1 MSPND
6 ITDPIFDLELD
17 EFHNNVLL
25 SGLYNTWQEGFNCD
39 NTDFSTAASQI
50 PTSFTPDMS
59 FIGAQTNMNDF
70 DFGHHI
76 SLQQDHVGRFMPQ
89 ETAAQSLPEWQGLL
103 ANHSGSHNTAANA
116 NISQQGFT
124 VAQTQAMPIPHIT
137 KKRPVSASD
146 WDDRRDTIE
155 YLYSIEGKKL
165 SELMSI
171 MEGEYGFVA
180 TQRQY
185 KRQLGKWQIE
195 KKVKRDEMRK
205 ILQIQKRRRDLDGKE
220 TAFVVRNQP
229 VTEEKIKRFVQR
241 TRIAASLR
249 SPASIEF
256 FLESEDP
263 TYNMAFKMLSATEAN
278 NENITPVS
286 KQPTPTIT
294 RESPSED
301 VDHASRQSSSTPNSH
316 STAPRLGLS
325 FETDYFGFD
334 LAGESFDDFFPF
346 PSIDNPLGGL
356 PDSTGVGSA
365 AVWQSGADS
374 SSALGAECS
383 VQSHGDVSDV
393 IYDENRHLIQHYLEV
408 IKGYSKIDDRAK
420 ESSNLF
426 ISAFTQSLTFPPLLY
441 AILALSASHL
451 SINDPTYCDG
461 AARFNQLAEKTFC
474 QSRETHAKEITSLL
488 SALFIRIKQ
497 LHVMGGSIDDLFDLM
512 TEVVE
517 IVSTKECERA
527 LADPNSLVR
536 RTVLRLALLD
546 ARGTCFRLGRGK
558 LVKVLERLP
567 ALSFLFA
574 FNTSVVSTPSYSLL
588 RAAILRHKIG
598 EIDDRLHDQLEA
610 EFASSVPVRTAEIKL
625 LYENIRREL
634 ERCDRDRPQSTG
646 TKASDIITNEVLDTA
661 EYNYHIIS
669 SALHSAIL
677 YLSQVYPMPI
687 FDVNQSVSKILR
699 HQLKIQHDPSRANS
713 LPSILPSSMF
723 LAGLSTTD
731 PIHRDWVIKT
741 LQEGE
746 PWGVYIKKIRLLLD
760 AIHTLQAGGKKVDI
774 CDAMDQVTGR
784 FLM

>member
-25 SGLYNTWQEGFNCD
+25 SGLYNTWQEGLNCD

-59 FIGAQTNMNDF
+59 FIGAQTNINDF
-70 DFGHHI
+70 DFGHRI
-76 SLQQDHVGRFMPQ
+76 SLQQDYVGRFTPQ

-103 ANHSGSHNTAANA
+103 DNHLGSHNTAANA
-116 NISQQGFT
+116 NMSQQGFT

-185 KRQLGKWQIE
+185 KRQLGKWHIE

-256 FLESEDP
+256 FLESEVP
-263 TYNMAFKMLSATEAN
+263 AYNMAFGMLSATEAN

-294 RESPSED
+294 RDSPSED
-301 VDHASRQSSSTPNSH
+301 VDYASRQSSGTPNSH
-316 STAPRLGLS
+316 PTAPGLDLS
-325 FETDYFGFD
+325 FETDHFGFD

-346 PSIDNPLGGL
+346 PTIGNPLGSL
-356 PDSTGVGSA
+356 AESTGVDSA
-365 AVWQSGADS
+365 VVWQPGADES
-374 SSALGAECS
+374 NALCAESS

-393 IYDENRHLIQHYLEV
+393 INDDNRYLIQHYLEV
-408 IKGYSKIDDRAK
+408 IKGYSKVDDRAK

-426 ISAFTQSLTFPPLLY
+426 VSAFTQSLTFPPLLY
-441 AILALSASHL
+441 AILAFSASHL

-461 AARFNQLAEKTFC
+461 AIRFNQLAEETFC
-474 QSRETHAKEITSLL
+474 QYRETHTKEIASLL

-497 LHVMGGSIDDLFDLM
+497 LHVMGGSLDALLDLM

-527 LADPNSLVR
+527 LADPSSLVR
-536 RTVLRLALLD
+536 RIVLRLALLD

-558 LVKVLERLP
+558 LVRALERIP

-588 RAAILRHKIG
+588 RADILRYRIG
-598 EIDDRLHDQLEA
+598 EIDARLHDQLEA
-610 EFASSVPVRTAEIKL
+610 EFASSAPVRTAEIKL
-625 LYENIRREL
+625 LYQDIRREL
-634 ERCDRDRPQSTG
+634 ERCERGMPQSTG
-646 TKASDIITNEVLDTA
+646 TQASGITTNEVLGTA

-687 FDVNQSVSKILR
+687 FDVNQSISKILR
-699 HQLKIQHDPSRANS
+699 HQLRIQHDPSRANS
-713 LPSILPSSMF
+713 PPSILPSSMF

-741 LQEGE
+741 LQEAE
-746 PWGVYIKKIRLLLD
+746 PWGVYIKKIRLLLE

>member
-1 MSPND
+1 MFSND
-6 ITDPIFDLELD
+6 ITDPIFDLELE

-25 SGLYNTWQEGFNCD
+25 SGLYNTWQAGPDLD

-59 FIGAQTNMNDF
+59 FIGAQTNMSDF
-70 DFGHHI
+70 DFGHQI
-76 SLQQDHVGRFMPQ
+76 SLQQDY
-89 ETAAQSLPEWQGLL
+89 
-103 ANHSGSHNTAANA
+103 
-116 NISQQGFT
+116 
-124 VAQTQAMPIPHIT
+124 AMPIPHIT

-165 SELMSI
+165 SELVSI

-205 ILQIQKRRRDLDGKE
+205 ILQIQKCRRDLDGKE

-249 SPASIEF
+249 SPAC
-256 FLESEDP
+256 
-263 TYNMAFKMLSATEAN
+263 ATEAS

-294 RESPSED
+294 RDSPSED
-301 VDHASRQSSSTPNSH
+301 VDHASRQSTGTPNSH
-316 STAPRLGLS
+316 PATLGLDIS
-325 FETDYFGFD
+325 FETSYFGFD

-346 PSIDNPLGGL
+346 PTIDNPLGGL
-356 PDSTGVGSA
+356 ADSTSVGSA

-374 SSALGAECS
+374 SSALGAESS
-383 VQSHGDVSDV
+383 VKGRGDVSDV
-393 IYDENRHLIQHYLEV
+393 INDDNRHLIQHYLEV
-408 IKGYSKIDDRAK
+408 IKGYSKVDDRTK

-426 ISAFTQSLTFPPLLY
+426 VSAFTQSLTFPPLLY
-441 AILALSASHL
+441 AILAFSASHL

-461 AARFNQLAEKTFC
+461 ASRFNQLAEETFC
-474 QSRETHAKEITSLL
+474 QYRKTNAKEIASLL

-497 LHVMGGSIDDLFDLM
+497 LHVMGGSIDALFDLI
-512 TEVVE
+512 TEIVE
-517 IVSTKECERA
+517 IPTSSKH
-527 LADPNSLVR
+527 
-536 RTVLRLALLD
+536 
-546 ARGTCFRLGRGK
+546 FRHR
-558 LVKVLERLP
+558 
-567 ALSFLFA
+567 
-574 FNTSVVSTPSYSLL
+574 
-588 RAAILRHKIG
+588 IG
-598 EIDDRLHDQLEA
+598 EIDARIHDQLEA
-610 EFASSVPVRTAEIKL
+610 EFASSAPVRTAEIKL
-625 LYENIRREL
+625 LYESIRREL

-646 TKASDIITNEVLDTA
+646 AQASDIMTNEVLGTA

-677 YLSQVYPMPI
+677 YLSQIYPMPI
-687 FDVNQSVSKILR
+687 FDVNQSISKILQ
-699 HQLKIQHDPSRANS
+699 HQLRIQHDPSRANS
-713 LPSILPSSMF
+713 PPSILPSSMF

-741 LQEGE
+741 LREAE
-746 PWGVYIKKIRLLLD
+746 PWGIYIKKIRLLLE
-760 AIHTLQAGGKKVDI
+760 AIHTLQAGGKRVDVR
-774 CDAMDQVTGR
+774 DAMDQVSGR